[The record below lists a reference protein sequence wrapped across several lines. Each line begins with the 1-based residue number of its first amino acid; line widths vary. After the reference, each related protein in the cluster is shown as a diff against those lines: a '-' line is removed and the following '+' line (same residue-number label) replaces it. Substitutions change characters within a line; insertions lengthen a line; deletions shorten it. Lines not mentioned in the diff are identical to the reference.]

1 MVEWIHEFYSLRRNC
16 EFYTLLLCKVSSLS
30 LSPFFF
36 SFLFPITFPSVSIH
50 FSNINPSV
58 KSNLY
63 KVFQFQGL
71 FPFFFTTSCQQ
82 VWSCKKHR
90 TLLWLVTRNKGTFL
104 CMPSDSWLSLTLKRR
119 KGWGYKTIKPAG
131 VSDFSYFRVKQW
143 NYKTFAGC
151 PPRWQGQTVSLHSG
165 VLTNVSQLM

>member
-1 MVEWIHEFYSLRRNC
+1 MNFTLCVEITNFIRPFCAKFLRSL
-16 EFYTLLLCKVSSLS
+16 YLLL
-30 LSPFFF
+30 FFF

-63 KVFQFQGL
+63 KVFQFRGL
-71 FPFFFTTSCQQ
+71 FPFF
-82 VWSCKKHR
+82 
-90 TLLWLVTRNKGTFL
+90 LLHHVSRFGHAKSIGHCYDSWLEIREPFL